1 MFFWSLSHSVVTWQ
15 RQPSCL
21 FLSFPRLMLNH
32 RVLCPAGSSTY
43 LQLHSKYWK
52 RLLSKLPLS
61 KPTHR
66 KVNCMLLLN
75 EKLGDFFSY
84 LTPQMS
90 FKQICRNNIFK
101 FRDLILEVQLWHLKC
116 SLYQWHASLQ
126 NREIEV
132 PLCWLTST
140 SCSVSLSTPI

>member
-43 LQLHSKYWK
+43 LQLHANTERGCLANSLWAN
-52 RLLSKLPLS
+52 P
-61 KPTHR
+61 PTGQSTA
-66 KVNCMLLLN
+66 CCCY

-90 FKQICRNNIFK
+90 FKQICRNYIFK